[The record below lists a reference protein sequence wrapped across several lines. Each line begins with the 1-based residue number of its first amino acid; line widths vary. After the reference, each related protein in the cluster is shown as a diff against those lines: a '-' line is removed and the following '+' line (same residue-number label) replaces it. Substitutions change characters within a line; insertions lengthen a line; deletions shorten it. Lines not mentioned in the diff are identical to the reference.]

1 MMLIILAVILLV
13 VVVGG
18 FLIYRIVYPKILVS
32 GTGTKKVI
40 CIGDSLTYGQ
50 GVMTSRDT
58 DSYPALLAGLLGD
71 EYQVLNYGLP
81 NRTLQS
87 TGNMPYS
94 NEKHYEESLEQD
106 AEIVILMLGSNDSKP
121 DFWNA
126 QRFEEEYLQFIQKY
140 QNMDSKPQVYIMI
153 PPAIFLENPNSGDC
167 SDTIL
172 REELIPILSRLSQ
185 QTGAGLI
192 DLYSITQDHPEWY
205 GDGLHLGRTGNEV
218 IAKEI
223 YATVNAQ

>member
-1 MMLIILAVILLV
+1 MLIILVVILLV
-13 VVVGG
+13 VAVGA
-18 FLIYRIVYPKILVS
+18 FLIYCIVYPKVIVS
-32 GTGTKKVI
+32 GTGAKKVI
-40 CIGDSLTYGQ
+40 CVGDSLTYGQ
-50 GVMTSRDT
+50 GVITSRKT
-58 DSYPALLAGLLGD
+58 DSYPALLAELLGE

-87 TGNMPYS
+87 TGNMPYCE
-94 NEKHYEESLEQD
+94 EKYYTESLSQD

-126 QRFEEEYLQFIQKY
+126 QRFEEEYLQFIQRY
-140 QNMDSKPQVYIMI
+140 QALESKPNVYIMI

-172 REELIPILSRLSQ
+172 REELIPILTRLSQ
-185 QTGAGLI
+185 KTGAGLI
-192 DLYSITQDHPEWY
+192 DLYSITKDHPEWY
-205 GDGLHLGRTGNEV
+205 GDGLHLGRIGNET